1 MVRVFVFLAAVQLIL
16 VVLALISSLSA
27 ERVRSAPRW
36 VWVLAILLLPLIGA
50 VAYFVAG
57 RPTTGRRA
65 TGPGPLRPG
74 PPAPDDD
81 PEFLKTLDPDRSRR
95 DRELFE
101 RWERDIRQRDQNRAD
116 EVQRAEEVQRADE
129 RKLADERKRADEL
142 RHNEDTPPTEV

>member
-1 MVRVFVFLAAVQLIL
+1 MVRVFVLLAAVQLVL

-50 VAYFVAG
+50 VAYLVAG
-57 RPTTGRRA
+57 RPVNDRKA
-65 TGPGPLRPG
+65 AGPEPLRPG

-101 RWERDIRQRDQNRAD
+101 RWERDIRRRDQ
-116 EVQRAEEVQRADE
+116 QRAEDV
-129 RKLADERKRADEL
+129 KRAEDL
-142 RHNEDTPPTEV
+142 RRNEDTPPTEV